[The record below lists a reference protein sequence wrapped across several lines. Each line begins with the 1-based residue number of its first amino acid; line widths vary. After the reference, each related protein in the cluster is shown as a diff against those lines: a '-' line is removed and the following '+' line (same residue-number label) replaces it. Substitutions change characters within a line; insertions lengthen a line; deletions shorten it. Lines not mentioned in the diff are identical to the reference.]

1 MWELYALWTVVPL
14 LVADAVATSG
24 TLVSA
29 WSFVVIAVGAVGCV
43 VGGRLATTWGSGRVA
58 ALALAGS
65 GALCAAY
72 PLLGLLAMGRES
84 RRSRPASPAST
95 G

>member
-1 MWELYALWTVVPL
+1 M
-14 LVADAVATSG
+14 
-24 TLVSA
+24 
-29 WSFVVIAVGAVGCV
+29 
-43 VGGRLATTWGSGRVA
+43 GGRLATTWGSGRVA

-72 PLLGLLAMGRES
+72 PLLGLLAMRSES
-84 RRSRPASPAST
+84 RRSRPASPGST